1 MGKQVCLYKSPALI
15 EPDQAAMGLT
25 KRRRLSSVSNKSA
38 ALTLLALKC
47 GDTSPATSAT
57 NDGRSDDTGHLRD
70 SVAFRRDRAN
80 SDSICSSVTH
90 GENTDDDLS
99 QDSSRPSEG
108 TSKKRT
114 FAKRESHPLMMMALT
129 RPTLLLIAAKA
140 TTTASTTTTITKK
153 LVKEPEFAQI
163 TLPQGRPMQP
173 PPKLPNRILPAPR
186 RKYAFKNQTQQK

>member
-80 SDSICSSVTH
+80 SDSICSSVTQDD
-90 GENTDDDLS
+90 TDDDRS
-99 QDSSRPSEG
+99 QDASRPCEG

-114 FAKRESHPLMMMALT
+114 FAKRESHPLMRMALT

-140 TTTASTTTTITKK
+140 TNNASTTTTTITKK

-163 TLPQGRPMQP
+163 RLPQGRPMPP

-186 RKYAFKNQTQQK
+186 SKYAFKNQAQQK

>member
-1 MGKQVCLYKSPALI
+1 MYKSPALI
-15 EPDQAAMGLT
+15 EPDQAGMGLT

-90 GENTDDDLS
+90 GEDTDDDLS
-99 QDSSRPSEG
+99 QDSARPCGGSP
-108 TSKKRT
+108 KKRT
-114 FAKRESHPLMMMALT
+114 FAKRESHPLMKMALT

-153 LVKEPEFAQI
+153 SVKEPEFAQI
-163 TLPQGRPMQP
+163 RLPPEGRPMPP

-186 RKYAFKNQTQQK
+186 RKYTFKNQTQQK